1 MIDAAIAIL
10 SAIAIWLAT
19 LLLSRVGSLRQF
31 MRRRRRI
38 ILAVFLPF
46 GAVAAFFYLFV
57 VTASIAL
64 YISEA
69 PGWAIAFGVFLYIQ
83 LWMIVTDY
91 ATDALVGL
99 YGIKKWSPL
108 KSFLPPFRKQSR
120 RSLLI
125 FSFLSYV
132 IAIYG
137 FALAYVAVSRYFVGS
152 FNVSELDLIGGIYFS
167 VTTIATVGF
176 GDIVPVSSL
185 ARLMV
190 VSEMFM
196 GLAYAVFFFS
206 IIASFLR
213 EKPL

>member
-1 MIDAAIAIL
+1 
-10 SAIAIWLAT
+10 
-19 LLLSRVGSLRQF
+19 
-31 MRRRRRI
+31 
-38 ILAVFLPF
+38 
-46 GAVAAFFYLFV
+46 
-57 VTASIAL
+57 
-64 YISEA
+64 
-69 PGWAIAFGVFLYIQ
+69 
-83 LWMIVTDY
+83 MIVTE
-91 ATDALVGL
+91 AAMDAVSGL
-99 YGIKKWSPL
+99 YGIKLRPWWRPEL
-108 KSFLPPFRKQSR
+108 LPR
-120 RSLLI
+120 REPPRNRGALI
-125 FSFLSYV
+125 GYFFLSYL

-152 FNVSELDLIGGIYFS
+152 FNVGELDLIGGIYFS

-190 VSEMFM
+190 VSEILL